1 MSNSNLEI
9 AELEA
14 NLKYLQLQFLTE
26 NCQDLAASAAKD
38 NQAHLLYLA
47 NLIQGEADLRRDRA
61 VARRI
66 KEAKFPVEKTLEQFD
81 WSWPKKI
88 NQLQVK
94 NLFQLHFLKAKAN
107 VIFLGGVGIGKSHLS
122 TALAYQACLA
132 GRSVLF
138 CNAIDA
144 VNTLI
149 AATHTHQFDS
159 SLKKFLKPDLLVL
172 DELGYLPIDKTGAD
186 VLFQIISKRYE
197 RGSLIIT
204 SNRAYKYWSQIF
216 NQDSTL
222 TAAILDRLLHRAETV
237 LIEGKSYRGKDNP
250 EDPVA

>member
-1 MSNSNLEI
+1 M
-9 AELEA
+9 
-14 NLKYLQLQFLTE
+14 
-26 NCQDLAASAAKD
+26 
-38 NQAHLLYLA
+38 
-47 NLIQGEADLRRDRA
+47 
-61 VARRI
+61 
-66 KEAKFPVEKTLEQFD
+66 
-81 WSWPKKI
+81 
-88 NQLQVK
+88 
-94 NLFQLHFLKAKAN
+94 
-107 VIFLGGVGIGKSHLS
+107 
-122 TALAYQACLA
+122 
-132 GRSVLF
+132 
-138 CNAIDA
+138 
-144 VNTLI
+144 
-149 AATHTHQFDS
+149 
-159 SLKKFLKPDLLVL
+159 